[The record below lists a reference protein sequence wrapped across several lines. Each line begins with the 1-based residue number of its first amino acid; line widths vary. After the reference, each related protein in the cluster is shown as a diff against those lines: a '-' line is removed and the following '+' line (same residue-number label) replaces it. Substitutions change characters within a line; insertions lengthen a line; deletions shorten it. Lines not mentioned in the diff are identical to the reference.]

1 MSFLLS
7 NIKILDFGF
16 TALFIP
22 SKPRNGPRNGPRI
35 SLLGWRMTL
44 FGGFVTQGH
53 RGSGGV
59 NITAKYT
66 TGGGSSDF

>member
-53 RGSGGV
+53 RGSGGQYHSQV
-59 NITAKYT
+59 HN
-66 TGGGSSDF
+66 GGRIE